1 MTDGLGNMA
10 LSPSSRYTQ
19 TTDSTGRAVTKR
31 KSRPSSRYYT
41 VIAIEGQTM
50 QEIAALHLGDASL
63 YWRLADV
70 NPQVPYPDEVPAGT
84 RLRLPEA

>member
-1 MTDGLGNMA
+1 MA

-19 TTDSTGRAVTKR
+19 ITDDNGRAATKR
-31 KSRPSSRYYT
+31 KARPSSRYYT
-41 VIAIEGQTM
+41 VIAMDGQTM
-50 QEIAALHLGDASL
+50 QEIAAQHLGDPSL

-70 NPQVPYPDEVPAGT
+70 NPQVAYPDEVPAGT

>member
-1 MTDGLGNMA
+1 MA

-19 TTDSTGRAVTKR
+19 STDDNGRAVTKR

-41 VIAIEGQTM
+41 VIAMDGQPM
-50 QEIAALHLGDASL
+50 QEIAAQHLGDPSL

-70 NPQVPYPDEVPAGT
+70 NPQVAYPDEVPAGT